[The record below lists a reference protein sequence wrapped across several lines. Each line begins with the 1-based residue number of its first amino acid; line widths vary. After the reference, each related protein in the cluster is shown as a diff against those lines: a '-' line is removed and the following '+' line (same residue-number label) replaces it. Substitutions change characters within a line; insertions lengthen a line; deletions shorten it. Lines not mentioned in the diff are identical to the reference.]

1 MNRRA
6 IAVFSVVAALG
17 LTGCSAQAGLKALDR
32 EASAEDKLPESVSL
46 TGVDLNV
53 EAGTARLLATYDDVK
68 YYGAKSSTSGTVC
81 LIAVPVG
88 LPERWR
94 AGCAAVATSEQIVTI
109 SGGDGTEA
117 KLINDGVDAN
127 RPEYR
132 GWTQVHENVLVSK
145 PSRY

>member
-1 MNRRA
+1 MTRRA
-6 IAVFSVVAALG
+6 IALFSVVAALG
-17 LTGCSAQAGLKALDR
+17 LTGCSAPAGLKALER

-68 YYGAKSSTSGTVC
+68 YFGAKSSTSGAAC
-81 LIAVPVG
+81 LITVPVG

-109 SGGDGTEA
+109 TGGDGTEA

-127 RPEYR
+127 RPEYQ
-132 GWTQVHENVLVSK
+132 GWTLIHENVLISK
-145 PSRY
+145 PSRN

>member
-6 IAVFSVVAALG
+6 IAVFSIAAVLG
-17 LTGCSAQAGLKALDR
+17 LTGCSAPAGLKVLDR
-32 EASAEDKLPESVSL
+32 EATAEDKLPESVSL

-53 EAGTARLLATYDDVK
+53 EAGTARLLATFDDVQ
-68 YYGAKSSTSGTVC
+68 YFGAKSSTSGAVC

-94 AGCAAVATSEQIVTI
+94 AGCSAVARSEQIVTI

-117 KLINDGVDAN
+117 KLINDGVDTN
-127 RPEYR
+127 RPEYQ
-132 GWTQVHENVLVSK
+132 GWTLIHQNVLISK
-145 PSRY
+145 PSRN

>member
-6 IAVFSVVAALG
+6 IAVFSVVAALAF
-17 LTGCSAQAGLKALDR
+17 TGCSAPAGLKALNR
-32 EASAEDKLPESVSL
+32 EATAEDKLPESVSL

-53 EAGTARLLATYDDVK
+53 EAGTARLLATHDDVK
-68 YYGAKSSTSGTVC
+68 YFGAKSSTSGTVC

>member
-6 IAVFSVVAALG
+6 IAVFSIAAVLG
-17 LTGCSAQAGLKALDR
+17 LTGCSAPAGLKVLDR
-32 EASAEDKLPESVSL
+32 EATAEDKLPESVSL

-53 EAGTARLLATYDDVK
+53 EAGTARLLATFDDVQ
-68 YYGAKSSTSGTVC
+68 YFGAKSSTSGAVC

-94 AGCAAVATSEQIVTI
+94 AGCSAVARSEQIVTI

-117 KLINDGVDAN
+117 KLINDGVDTN
-127 RPEYR
+127 RPEYQ
-132 GWTQVHENVLVSK
+132 GWTRVHENVLISK